1 MPKVIRL
8 CKIPAMPNNKDK
20 QTKSTEN
27 APETDVETL
36 PYTGELTQEREPPLG
51 HALFRVMRAL
61 VFDDRPV
68 PELDALPLA
77 QLRLLMSVYYSP
89 NSTMKDFSERLIVS
103 QSTVTQLAE
112 RLVKRDLVVRLQDA
126 HDRRVIRLRT
136 SAHGQDLVGQADS
149 TRKATLR
156 KAWYALNPAEQAQL
170 EQALALLGD
179 WGEKIRAE
187 EGRPLPPLPASVP
200 GIDNPQTKNE
210 DPQTKPVDLM
220 TRRVRG
226 R

>member
-1 MPKVIRL
+1 
-8 CKIPAMPNNKDK
+8 MPNNKDK
-20 QTKSTEN
+20 QTISNQDLSGKSDETVESSDVSLTE
-27 APETDVETL
+27 P
-36 PYTGELTQEREPPLG
+36 EPPLG

-77 QLRLLMSVYYSP
+77 QLRLLMSVYYGP
-89 NSTMKDFSERLIVS
+89 DSTMKDFSERLNVS

-112 RLVKRDLVVRLQDA
+112 RLVKRGLVVRRMDST
-126 HDRRVIRLRT
+126 DRRVIRLHT
-136 SAHGQDLVGQADS
+136 SAQGQDLVGQADS
-149 TRKATLR
+149 IRKATLR
-156 KAWYALNPAEQAQL
+156 KVWSALTPSDRNEV
-170 EQALALLGD
+170 EQALALLGE

-187 EGRPLPPLPASVP
+187 EGRPLPPLPASLP
-200 GIDNPQTKNE
+200 GQDNPRMTNE

>member
-1 MPKVIRL
+1 
-8 CKIPAMPNNKDK
+8 MPNNKDK
-20 QTKSTEN
+20 KTRSALDMPQR
-27 APETDVETL
+27 PEDSAQD
-36 PYTGELTQEREPPLG
+36 TGSFPPEPEPPLG

-89 NSTMKDFSERLIVS
+89 KSTMKDFSERLNVS

-112 RLVKRDLVVRLQDA
+112 RLVKRGFVVRLLDA
-126 HDRRVIRLRT
+126 SDRRVIRLHT
-136 SAHGQDLVGQADS
+136 SVQGQSLVGQADS

-156 KAWYALNPAEQAQL
+156 KVWFSLAPSEQENL
-170 EQALALLGD
+170 KQALTLLGE

-187 EGRPLPPLPASVP
+187 EGRPVPPLPKSVL
-200 GIDNPQTKNE
+200 GQHDLRQTSE